1 MEGVGLKSCQ
11 SGMAR
16 LVKNRGFQRSLPPG
30 GIDLEG
36 VSQSTLISGHYFK
49 YNAHQLIEEPFEAG
63 KLKAI
68 ETWDK
73 NFKHWFH
80 VEGFGQEE
88 FLKLIRDT
96 FHIPVFQMADVLNI
110 DHHPK
115 IEDLDDL
122 LFFLLKTVDLKGS
135 EQHERLAFN
144 HLGIFLGDKF
154 VLTFSEK
161 PVKVFDFVVDRLR
174 NKKGK
179 IRERNEDFL
188 FYSLID
194 AIVDHYFYIVE
205 VLGNEVEELEKM
217 VFSEQVH
224 KKMLPQLNRLKMEF
238 LFLRKLT
245 TPVDESVQLMN
256 HLMPKLFDEN
266 IEEYLRDL
274 QDHSKQLVSV
284 IHGYYTML
292 NDVLQIYTAN
302 INLQTNRIITFL
314 TLFTSVFIPL
324 TFIVGV
330 YGMNF
335 KYMPELQWSFGYPM
349 VWIINIVIAGGLI
362 LFFKLKKWL

>member
-1 MEGVGLKSCQ
+1 
-11 SGMAR
+11 MAR
-16 LVKNRGFQRSLPPG
+16 LVKNRSLQRTLPPG
-30 GIDLEG
+30 GFNLETLPQS
-36 VSQSTLISGHYFK
+36 VSITGHYFK
-49 YNAHQLIEEPFEAG
+49 YNSEQLIEEPFDAA
-63 KLKAI
+63 KLKSI

-96 FHIPVFQMADVLNI
+96 FNIPVFQMADVLNI

-122 LFFLLKTVDLKGS
+122 LFFLLKTVDLDGKAH
-135 EQHERLAFN
+135 HERLTFN

-161 PVKVFDFVVDRLR
+161 PVKVFDFVMDRLR
-174 NKKGK
+174 SKKGK

-205 VLGNEVEELEKM
+205 ILGNEVEDLEKI
-217 VFSEQVH
+217 VFSESIH

-256 HLMPKLFDEN
+256 NLMPKLFDEN
-266 IEEYLRDL
+266 IEEYLKDL

-284 IHGYYTML
+284 IQGYYTML

-314 TLFTSVFIPL
+314 TLFTSIFIPM

-335 KYMPELQWSFGYPM
+335 KHMPELEWHLGYPM
-349 VWIINIVIAGGLI
+349 VWIINVLIAGGLI
-362 LFFKLKKWL
+362 LFFRLKKWM

>member
-1 MEGVGLKSCQ
+1 
-11 SGMAR
+11 MAR
-16 LVKNRGFQRSLPPG
+16 LVKNRSIQRSLPPG
-30 GIDLEG
+30 GFNFETLPD
-36 VSQSTLISGHYFK
+36 STAIAGHYIK
-49 YNAHQLIEEPFEAG
+49 YNNDILIEENFDAT

-96 FHIPVFQMADVLNI
+96 FNIPIFQMADVLNI

-122 LFFLLKTVDLKGS
+122 LFFLLKTVDLNGGS
-135 EQHERLAFN
+135 NPERLAFN
-144 HLGIFLGDKF
+144 HLGIFLGDHF

-161 PVKVFDFVVDRLR
+161 PVKVFDFVKERLR
-174 NKKGK
+174 TKKGK

-194 AIVDHYFYIVE
+194 AIVDHYFYVVE
-205 VLGNEVEELEKM
+205 ILGNEVEELEKI
-217 VFSEQVH
+217 VFSEEVH

-256 HLMPKLFDEN
+256 TLMPKLFDEN
-266 IEEYLRDL
+266 IEDYLKDL

-284 IHGYYTML
+284 IQGYYTML

-314 TLFTSVFIPL
+314 TLFTSIFIPL

-335 KYMPELQWSFGYPM
+335 KHMPELEWHFGYPL
-349 VWIINIVIAGGLI
+349 VWILNILIACGLI
-362 LFFKLKKWL
+362 LFFRLKKWL

>member
-1 MEGVGLKSCQ
+1 
-11 SGMAR
+11 MAR
-16 LVKNRGFQRSLPPG
+16 LVKNRSIQRSLPPG
-30 GIDLEG
+30 GFNFE
-36 VSQSTLISGHYFK
+36 TLPSSAAITGHYIK
-49 YNAHQLIEEPFEAG
+49 YNNDVLIEENFDAT
-63 KLKAI
+63 KLKSI

-80 VEGFGQEE
+80 IEGFGQEE
-88 FLKLIRDT
+88 FLKLMRDT
-96 FHIPVFQMADVLNI
+96 FNIPLFQMADVLNI

-122 LFFLLKTVDLKGS
+122 LFFLLKSVDLNGGAN
-135 EQHERLAFN
+135 QERLAFN
-144 HLGIFLGDKF
+144 HLGIFLGDHF

-161 PVKVFDFVVDRLR
+161 PVKVFDFVKERLR

-194 AIVDHYFYIVE
+194 AIVDHYFYVVE
-205 VLGNEVEELEKM
+205 ILGNEVEELEKI
-217 VFSEQVH
+217 VFSEEVH

-256 HLMPKLFDEN
+256 TLMPKLFDEN
-266 IEEYLRDL
+266 IEDYLKDL

-284 IHGYYTML
+284 IQGYYTML

-314 TLFTSVFIPL
+314 TLFTSIFIPL

-335 KYMPELQWSFGYPM
+335 KHMPELEWHFGYPL
-349 VWIINIVIAGGLI
+349 VWIINILIASGLI
-362 LFFKLKKWL
+362 IFFRLKKWL